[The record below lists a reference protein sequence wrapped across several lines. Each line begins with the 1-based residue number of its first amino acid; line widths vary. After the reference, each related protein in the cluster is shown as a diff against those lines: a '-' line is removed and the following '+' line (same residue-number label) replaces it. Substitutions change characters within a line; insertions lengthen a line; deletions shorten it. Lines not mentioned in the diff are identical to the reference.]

1 MIVNE
6 HSMYSKCAG
15 FLPFLS
21 SILFV
26 YVVDE
31 GAIIDVQFN
40 RFYHEPPDGFEE
52 IMVEKSLL

>member
-1 MIVNE
+1 
-6 HSMYSKCAG
+6 MYSKCAG